1 MANILDII
9 VDNKKREVEAKY
21 SNGLYDCYKSGFIKP
36 AEKTISFSHRLA
48 NDPIG
53 IIAEFKRRSPSRG
66 DIHPMAIASEIIPEY
81 VNNGAACCSILTDT
95 PFFGG
100 SLDDFSEARQCAP
113 TQPLLRKEFIID
125 PMQILEAAFFGANAI
140 LLIASILS
148 FDEIIKFTDYAH
160 SLNLEVLLE
169 LHGKD
174 ELDKII
180 PDVDMIGVN
189 IRNLS
194 TFVTGMEMS
203 DEMIRHLPENTVKV
217 AESGLSDINQINAL
231 RAKGYR
237 GFLIGESFMKHKN
250 PGNALKNFINAT
262 H

>member
-21 SNGLYDCYKSGFIKP
+21 STGVYDCYKSRFTK
-36 AEKTISFSHRLA
+36 ASEKKISFSDSLI

-66 DIHPMAIASEIIPEY
+66 DIHPMAIASEIVPEY
-81 VNNGAACCSILTDT
+81 AKNGAACCSILTDT

-100 SLDDFSEARQCAP
+100 SLDDFAEARASAP
-113 TQPLLRKEFIID
+113 AQPLLRKEFIID
-125 PMQILEAAFFGANAI
+125 PMQILEAAFYGANAI

-169 LHGKD
+169 LHGKE
-174 ELDKII
+174 ELDKTI
-180 PDVDMIGVN
+180 PEVDMIGVN
-189 IRNLS
+189 NRNLS
-194 TFVTGMEMS
+194 TFATDTAMS
-203 DEMIRHLPENTVKV
+203 DEMISHLPENIVKV
-217 AESGLSDINQINAL
+217 AESGLTDIAQLKAL
-231 RAKGYR
+231 RSKGYR
-237 GFLIGESFMKHKN
+237 GFLIGESFMRHQK
-250 PGNALKNFINAT
+250 PGIALKNFINAT